1 MTLDDDESRYG
12 AIRGSAIVRGEDDAM
27 VEVEQR
33 VDGDRKRIVVVV
45 RVPDV
50 NTITGAVVWQ
60 HLGCALEIDAAK
72 RLVGELAYAF
82 GRLELGQ

>member
-1 MTLDDDESRYG
+1 MPLDENRYG
-12 AIRGSAIVRGEDDAM
+12 RIHGSAIVRGEDDAM

-33 VDGDRKRIVVVV
+33 VDGDRKRIVIVV
-45 RVPDV
+45 RVPD
-50 NTITGAVVWQ
+50 TDMLTGAVVWQ
-60 HLGCALEIDAAK
+60 HLGCALEINAAK